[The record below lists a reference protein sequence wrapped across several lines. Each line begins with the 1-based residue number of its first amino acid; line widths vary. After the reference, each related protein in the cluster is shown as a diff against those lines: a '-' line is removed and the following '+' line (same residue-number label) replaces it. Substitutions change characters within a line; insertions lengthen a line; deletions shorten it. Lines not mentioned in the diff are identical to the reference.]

1 MWCLGLSLALRLG
14 GLLLKLLTFRYMKRF
29 IFALI
34 VGLCAVCVASAQ
46 ENKKQSDWEEVQTVV
61 IPAGQTIN
69 EGVTKNGNSKY
80 WFEFAEIGNVSVSP
94 SSAEK
99 YKEGSVS
106 LVLVKWHNKV
116 TDKYRYSVRQNGGSR
131 GKEVKN
137 VDLGRLFK

>member
-1 MWCLGLSLALRLG
+1 
-14 GLLLKLLTFRYMKRF
+14 MKRF
-29 IFALI
+29 IVCLL

-46 ENKKQSDWEEVQTVV
+46 GNKKASDWSEVQTVV

-69 EGVTKNGNSKY
+69 EGVTKSGNPKF
-80 WFEFAEIGNVSVSP
+80 WFEFDEIGKVSVSP
-94 SSAEK
+94 SSAAK
-99 YKEGSVS
+99 YQSGETQ
-106 LVLVKWHNKV
+106 LVLVKWYNAT